1 MSVAEMPRLSTKQ
14 KIEWIVMLVVLAVL
28 ALIPCG
34 PVYTLQVKEF
44 LIISV
49 AGIVMMAL
57 ELVPAYVAA
66 IFLPMAFWFLKV
78 AEPTVV
84 FNAWTQEIP
93 WVVLGSLLVAVIMNK
108 TGLSKR
114 LAYGMMILGRGNFYA
129 VLAMMVVAG
138 CITTFFVPA
147 AVARGALFGAI
158 ALSLT
163 DAMGWENNK
172 KHTIL
177 LFTAVQLAA
186 TATSY
191 MVMTG
196 TNSDFVVAGAL
207 ESAGYPVSWGQW
219 AYYNLI
225 PGVIEII
232 IVFIIICFVYRN
244 HDTGNTKEMDSK
256 AMHTYIK
263 GEYQKLGKP
272 SKQEIKAIILFVV
285 ILIMLLTSSYHS
297 MSPGKTFM
305 LMALIAFLPGVNLL
319 TGKDGKSINYT
330 TLFLVTS
337 CVAIGDVANELG
349 LGTLFVDKIMPM
361 LPHSTLA
368 LTAVVFALC
377 FFGNMLMTPVA
388 LASACTLPIIN
399 IALALDQNPF
409 GLVMLWWTA
418 CGATVFPYE
427 ATADLLIFGYGKMSM
442 KEWIKIGL
450 IRSATL
456 FVTRFVLYI
465 PWFKIIGIL

>member
-1 MSVAEMPRLSTKQ
+1 MSVAELPRLSMKK
-14 KIEWIVMLVVLAVL
+14 KIEWIALLIVLAAL
-28 ALIPCG
+28 AVIPCG
-34 PVYTLQVKEF
+34 PTYTLQVKEF
-44 LIISV
+44 CIISI
-49 AGIVMMAL
+49 AGIAMMAL

-66 IFLPMAFWFLKV
+66 IFLPMGFWFLKV
-78 AEPTVV
+78 AEPEIV
-84 FNAWTQEIP
+84 FGAWTQEIP

-114 LAYGMMILGRGNFYA
+114 LAYGLMILGRGNFYA

-207 ESAGYPVSWGQW
+207 ESAGYPISWGQW

-225 PGVIEII
+225 PGFIEII
-232 IVFIIICFVYRN
+232 IVFLIITFVYRN
-244 HDTGNTKEMDSK
+244 HDAGNTKEMDSH
-256 AMHTYIK
+256 AMHAYIK
-263 GEYQKLGKP
+263 EQYKTLGKP
-272 SKQEIKAIILFVV
+272 NKQEIKAIILFVV
-285 ILIMLLTSSYHS
+285 ILIMLLTSNYHS
-297 MSPGKTFM
+297 MSPM

-319 TGKDGKSINYT
+319 TGKDGKNINYT

-337 CVAIGDVANELG
+337 CVAIGDVAKELG
-349 LGTLFVDKIMPM
+349 LGTLFVDKLMPM
-361 LPHSTLA
+361 LPHSTIA